1 MKLLIENW
9 NRYLKEAVDDRL
21 KSGLKNAMS
30 MSAAKDPNYLID
42 IIATRHPAAVAKIKK
57 RGLTDR
63 YIAAAQAAN
72 KQEGA
77 LLDPDQYLRQADEI
91 DQHLGLSQEAPA
103 TAPSSDGDDFLAPG
117 RVPRTSDGDD
127 FLVPGRV
134 PRSSDG
140 DKQASSGGG
149 KQAVTA
155 NIEKMYNDLRTYDA
169 KFVKDPDLRKKYEA
183 ALGAINSLLRSL

>member
-103 TAPSSDGDDFLAPG
+103 TAPSSDGDDFL
-117 RVPRTSDGDD
+117 
-127 FLVPGRV
+127 VPGRV